1 MKLAYIK
8 LLNRYRSLP
17 AGFEMRFDTET
28 PQQENVSPICFVGRN
43 GSGKSNVMEFLAE
56 VFYYLE
62 TIAINQYR
70 ESIKKQLDLC
80 QGLGFVLEIK
90 YDTETVKFT
99 KQAGDFLLDIES
111 DKISIKGETLSK
123 NSATWSW
130 RDYTGTLNNK
140 MLTKIIG
147 YSSGMN
153 ELLSNPFLRMQ
164 FQYYE
169 DYIQSI
175 REKLNQ
181 GISTSRLFYTSYQTN
196 ETVLLAN
203 YLIETENTEGGN
215 FLNPLKVINDQ
226 IRTKDIDSF
235 RIEIETGHLLPVIE
249 VNDEETAIEE
259 PLEAESIIK
268 LTYDEEKTVWLLNP
282 FLEDIENLKKCA
294 TSYHEGQ
301 ERVHRQVIDKVEC
314 EYPIKRLILDFK
326 VNAATKAAFKHYFG
340 SSQALFE
347 LFNKLTLLNIHAFT
361 PEQQKT
367 VKDAER
373 DFNISS
379 FLPRIAKDALI
390 FHISN
395 LKMVKDSGE
404 VIPYSGLSDGEHQ
417 FMHIIGTA
425 ILMNEAN
432 TLFLLDE
439 PETHFNPMWR
449 AKLVSTFNKIAGDD
463 SDRQQVFI
471 LTTHSPF
478 VLSDCRAEN
487 VWRFYRDP
495 NNEFIPTAKPIGI
508 PTYGTSFN
516 KLLAVAF
523 EAKGATISE
532 MARNDIERIR
542 IKAKELMETKNNKKH
557 TITELTA
564 LTENLDSFGE
574 SVEKFLLEDEIY
586 QYIKMVEEQ

>member
-28 PQQENVSPICFVGRN
+28 PQLDKVSPICFVGRN
-43 GSGKSNVMEFLAE
+43 GSGKSNVMEFLTE

-62 TIAINQYR
+62 TLAISPNR
-70 ESIKKQLDLC
+70 ESIKMQLDLC
-80 QGLGFVLEIK
+80 KDLGFELTIK
-90 YDTETVKFT
+90 YDKGITKYT
-99 KQAGDFLLDIES
+99 KQAGDFLLNIENEE
-111 DKISIKGETLSK
+111 ISVKGEIQSK
-123 NSATWSW
+123 KSANWSW
-130 RDYTGTLNNK
+130 RDYTRVLNDVMPRK
-140 MLTKIIG
+140 VIG

-169 DYIQSI
+169 DYILSV

-181 GISTSRLFYTSYQTN
+181 GIDISRLFYTSYQTN
-196 ETVLLAN
+196 ESVLIAN
-203 YLIETENTEGGN
+203 YLIETENTEGGKP
-215 FLNPLKVINDQ
+215 FNPLKVINDQ

-235 RIEIETGHLLPVIE
+235 RIEIETEHLLPVIE
-249 VNDEETAIEE
+249 VNDEEIPIDE

-268 LTYDEEKTVWLLNP
+268 LSFDGDKTVWLLNP

-294 TSYHEGQ
+294 TSYHEIH
-301 ERVHRQVIDKVEC
+301 ERIHRQVIDGVEC

-326 VNAATKAAFKHYFG
+326 VNAATKAAFSHYFG
-340 SSQALFE
+340 SPQTLFE
-347 LFNKLTLLNIHAFT
+347 LLNKLTLLNIHAFT

-390 FHISN
+390 FHISD

-404 VIPYSGLSDGEHQ
+404 EIPYSGLSDGEHQ
-417 FMHIIGTA
+417 YMHIIGTA
-425 ILMNEAN
+425 ILMNEPN

-449 AKLVSTFNKIAGDD
+449 AKFVSTLNKITGDVAEM
-463 SDRQQVFI
+463 QQVFI

-487 VWRFYRDP
+487 VWRFNSDDK
-495 NNEFIPTAKPIGI
+495 EIAKSMATLDIK
-508 PTYGTSFN
+508 TYGTSFEA
-516 KLLAVAF
+516 LLSDAF
-523 EAKGATISE
+523 GKEESVSE
-532 MARNDIERIR
+532 MANEYILELYKEPSDTLEEIEL
-542 IKAKELMETKNNKKH
+542 IKDKAYELG
-557 TITELTA
+557 
-564 LTENLDSFGE
+564 D
-574 SVEKFLLEDEIY
+574 SVEKTMLIDYLNRKKRSF
-586 QYIKMVEEQ
+586 QNKVSTHV